1 MFIPFHIAWKEI
13 RGYFSSW
20 IAYVLCAGWLL
31 LSGLTFVSL
40 LGAAAQGAPFSL
52 VPLYQNLIIVF
63 LFLTPLLTMRLLAEE
78 RATGTLELLF
88 TSPLTPWQVTMGK
101 WLGALAFCAVLL
113 LLTLH
118 FPFFVFQ
125 YGTLDAGP
133 VWGSTIALICLAAAF
148 CAFGVFCSSLCDS
161 QIVAGFLTFGG
172 LLLSWMLAWPAATAP
187 DNRLAAVAAQFSVF
201 AHFARMLGGAI
212 DTQDLIF
219 FASLSFFFLFA
230 TTRVLESRQWK

>member
-1 MFIPFHIAWKEI
+1 MSIPFHIAWKEI
-13 RGYFSSW
+13 RGYFTSW

-40 LGAAAQGAPFSL
+40 LGAAGQGAPFSL
-52 VPLYQNLIIVF
+52 APLYQNLIVVL

-78 RATGTLELLF
+78 RATGSLELLF
-88 TSPLTPWQVTMGK
+88 TSPLTEWQVTLGK

-118 FPFFVFQ
+118 FPLFVFQ
-125 YGTLDAGP
+125 YGAFDAGP
-133 VWGSTIALICLAAAF
+133 TWGSTIALVCLAAAF
-148 CAFGVFCSSLCDS
+148 CAFGVLCSSLSES

-172 LLLSWMLAWPAATAP
+172 LLVSWMLAWPAAASP
-187 DNRLAAVAAQFSVF
+187 DNRLAAVAAEFSVF

-219 FASLSFFFLFA
+219 FASLTFFFLFA
-230 TTRVLESRQWK
+230 TTRVLESRRWK